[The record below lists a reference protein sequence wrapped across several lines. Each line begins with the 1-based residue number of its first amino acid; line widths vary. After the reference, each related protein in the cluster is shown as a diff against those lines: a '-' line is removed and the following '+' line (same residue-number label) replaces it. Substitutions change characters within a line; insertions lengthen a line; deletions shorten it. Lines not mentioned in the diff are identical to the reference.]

1 MLVEERGETW
11 VDGGHF
17 RNAWTVR
24 SDWLERPSAPR
35 THLTMEMVLFR
46 AGSSGCGGRAL
57 TLTMARW
64 ERLESV
70 MKKRR

>member
-46 AGSSGCGGRAL
+46 AGSSLWLWRAGADADDGRGSS
-57 TLTMARW
+57 R
-64 ERLESV
+64 
-70 MKKRR
+70 